1 LAPLLVL
8 SLFEVLQRLKEEGL
22 TMLLVEQNVQMA
34 LAVSEFGYVL
44 AEGRVELQGPSRE
57 VAKNEHVRAAY
68 LGI

>member
-1 LAPLLVL
+1 
-8 SLFEVLQRLKEEGL
+8 
-22 TMLLVEQNVQMA
+22 MA